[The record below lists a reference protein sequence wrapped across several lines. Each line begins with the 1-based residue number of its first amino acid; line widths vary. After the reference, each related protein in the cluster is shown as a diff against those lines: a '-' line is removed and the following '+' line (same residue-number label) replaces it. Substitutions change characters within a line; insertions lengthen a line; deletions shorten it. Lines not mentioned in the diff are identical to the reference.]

1 MPNQRKES
9 TIVVVDPKLVME
21 RYLQYRE
28 NHKGWHIFRTL
39 YWSIYFL
46 VIGALL
52 VYYNSI
58 FSSATAFLGT
68 ASLVLAVM
76 LILYGLTEAL
86 HHQLM
91 RKYN

>member
-1 MPNQRKES
+1 MPNQPKDGR
-9 TIVVVDPKLVME
+9 TVVVDPKLVMQ

-28 NHKGWHIFRTL
+28 SHKGWHIFRTL
-39 YWSIYFL
+39 YWSIYFI
-46 VIGALL
+46 VMGVLL

-58 FSSATAFLGT
+58 FSSATTFLGA

>member
-9 TIVVVDPKLVME
+9 GVVVVDPKLVME

-28 NHKGWHIFRTL
+28 SHKGWHIFRTL
-39 YWSIYFL
+39 YWSIYFI
-46 VIGALL
+46 VIGVLL
-52 VYYNSI
+52 VYYGSI
-58 FSSATAFLGT
+58 FTSATLFLGT
-68 ASLVLAVM
+68 AFIVFAVM

>member
-9 TIVVVDPKLVME
+9 GVVVVDPKLVME

-28 NHKGWHIFRTL
+28 SHKGWHIFRTL
-39 YWSIYFL
+39 YWSIYFI
-46 VIGALL
+46 VIGVLL
-52 VYYNSI
+52 VYYSSI
-58 FSSATAFLGT
+58 FTSATLFIGT
-68 ASLVLAVM
+68 AFIVFAVM

>member
-1 MPNQRKES
+1 MPNQQKDGR
-9 TIVVVDPKLVME
+9 TIVVDPKLVMQ
-21 RYLQYRE
+21 RYLHYRE
-28 NHKGWHIFRTL
+28 SHKGGHIFRTL

>member
-46 VIGALL
+46 VIGTLL

-68 ASLVLAVM
+68 ASLILAVM

>member
-1 MPNQRKES
+1 MPNLRKVS
-9 TIVVVDPKLVME
+9 GVVVVDPKLVME

-28 NHKGWHIFRTL
+28 SHKGWHIFRTL
-39 YWSIYFL
+39 YWSIYFI
-46 VIGALL
+46 VIGTML

-58 FSSATAFLGT
+58 FTSAALFFGT
-68 ASLVLAVM
+68 ASLVFAVM